1 MLRRF
6 VGLDGTPQA
15 SAALDASLRTTPE
28 QLGPVR
34 ARHTV
39 PAASRPVAALLAVV
53 GVVVVLA
60 VATATVLVVLG
71 ALPVAAVLCPLAIG
85 VAVAVLVGVGLAA
98 THDSRGI
105 EVRAHGL
112 VVGSRPV
119 PFATMDPGRMVWAT
133 SARAARSVV
142 TLARCRRVAGGE
154 CLLLNGTDGPDAVD
168 DWRGLGGRYDP
179 LPRAPRLDTPFVWWA
194 LGPRDV
200 GAFVRDL
207 EAAMVADGYP
217 VHGLADHLARHRT
230 DVPAG
235 REALPR
241 RAPHDPPLWRARPEA
256 GLGP

>member
-15 SAALDASLRTTPE
+15 SAALETSLRTTPE

-71 ALPVAAVLCPLAIG
+71 ALPAAAVLCPLAIG

-142 TLARCRRVAGGE
+142 TLARRRRVAGGE

-217 VHGLADHLARHRT
+217 AAGLTPFVLARR
-230 DVPAG
+230 VRAG
-235 REALPR
+235 DLR
-241 RAPHDPPLWRARPEA
+241 RAPELQRERALVDPVV
-256 GLGP
+256 GLPQG